1 MKIENR
7 KVKLT
12 SLFPAPW
19 NPREQITPESVA
31 DLAANIKA
39 NGLLHNIGVWTDPKT
54 GGLCVVYGNR
64 RAVAC
69 ESIGMEEVDAKVYSD
84 CSESEAQLLTRA
96 ENELRLD
103 IDPLKD
109 AELLGKLHESG
120 MNEKEIAA
128 HFGLPIAKVC
138 RRLKLV
144 TLSEAFRKLIAD
156 DYAFTT
162 DALERIAAYPEDIQQ
177 KCASEIENSCDPDGG
192 RYAWGDIDDIFNN
205 ETLDLDSKRF
215 DACETCL
222 KRTGAQPD
230 LFGDMADESY
240 GRCLDCACYK
250 RHVEEELNQRAD
262 AAIDP
267 AAVARVK
274 IRHYYDL
281 NAYGTKK
288 KPDAKNQVA
297 YWAEDYLGRINV
309 VYGPSEYERK
319 KRDAKTR
326 KARAAAEKKDK
337 ELRDRRTKIQNKYTS
352 WMKSGRIHDAL
363 EKIILDDFD
372 KSFDFCKIVEAMLF
386 FGIGS
391 GGCRMGDRTEEAQMK
406 FSLSRTFETWW
417 EVCGHILVHQSWMF
431 ADPIN
436 IPRSMKFL
444 SSVDWGDV
452 FTHEE
457 LEFINSDEFIK

>member
-19 NPREQITPESVA
+19 NPREQITPESVS

-54 GGLCVVYGNR
+54 GGLFVAYGNR

-69 ESIGMEEVDAKVYSD
+69 GSIGMEEVDAKVYSD

-128 HFGLPIAKVC
+128 HFGLPIARVC

-144 TLSEAFRKLIAD
+144 TLSEEFRELIRNG
-156 DYAFTT
+156 YRFTT
-162 DALERIAAYPEDIQQ
+162 DALERISAFPKGVQIAASVGVGGYKIDEGTLFGWSDI
-177 KCASEIENSCDPDGG
+177 ADEFTAVT
-192 RYAWGDIDDIFNN
+192 R
-205 ETLDLDSKRF
+205 DLDFKRF
-215 DACETCL
+215 SDCETCP

-230 LFGDMADESY
+230 LFGDMADASY

-250 RHVEEELNQRAD
+250 RHVEEEFQKKVD

-274 IRHYYDL
+274 IKHYYDL
-281 NAYGTKK
+281 NAYGTKR

-297 YWAEDYLGRINV
+297 YWAEGYNGGIHV
-309 VYGPSEYERK
+309 VYGPSEDERK

-326 KARAAAEKKDK
+326 KARAAAEKKDA
-337 ELRDRRTKIQNKYTS
+337 ELRNRRTKIQNKYTA
-352 WMKSGRIHDAL
+352 WMKSGRLHDAL

-372 KSFDFCKIVEAMLF
+372 KSFDFGKMVEVMLF
-386 FGIGS
+386 FGIGDN
-391 GGCRMGDRTEEAQMK
+391 GYRMGDKTKEAQMK

-417 EVCGHILVHQSWMF
+417 EVCGYILVQQSWRF

-436 IPRSMKFL
+436 IPRTMKFL

-457 LEFINSDEFIK
+457 LEFINSEEFVK